1 MRKKIIAGNWKM
13 NKTGAQ
19 AAEFAR
25 ALKSRIGSISRT
37 EIIIC
42 PPYTALSSLVE
53 IFKRTRVGVGAQNVF
68 WEASGA
74 YTGEISAEML
84 VDAGCSSAIIGHSER
99 RQYFDETN
107 QTVNARVKRT
117 LTTTLTPIVCVGETL
132 DQRKQGRTNDVVG
145 NQIREGLADLTHEH
159 IQKIILAY
167 EPVWAI
173 GTGVTATPEQAE
185 EVHAFIRNLVKDMFT
200 AKIGDEIHILYGGSA
215 KPSNIHDLLSR
226 KNIDGGLIGG
236 ASLEVESFAE
246 MIRIAETL
254 A

>member
-1 MRKKIIAGNWKM
+1 M

-25 ALKSRIGSISRT
+25 ALKSRIDSISKT

-42 PPYTALSSLVE
+42 PPYTALGSLVE
-53 IFKRTRVGVGAQNVF
+53 IFKGTRVGVGAQNVF

-74 YTGEISAEML
+74 YTGEVSVEML
-84 VDAGCSSAIIGHSER
+84 VAAGCSSVIIGHSER
-99 RQYFDETN
+99 RQYFGETN
-107 QTVNARVKRT
+107 QSVNARLKRT
-117 LTTTLTPIVCVGETL
+117 LTTPLTPIVCIGETL
-132 DQRKQGRTNDVVG
+132 DQRKQGRTNEVVG
-145 NQIREGLADLTHEH
+145 TQIREGLADLTPEQ

-173 GTGVTATPEQAE
+173 GTGVTATQEQAE
-185 EVHAFIRNLVKDMFT
+185 EVHSFIRNLIKDMFT
-200 AKIGDEIHILYGGSA
+200 AKIADDIHILYGGSA
-215 KPSNIHDLLSR
+215 KPSNIHELLSQ

-236 ASLEVESFAE
+236 ASLEVDSFAE
-246 MIRIAETL
+246 MIRIAEKL